1 MKLAY
6 LALGLA
12 ACHSAPTAP
21 VAHHAAPPTKLGP
34 TVTRDELAGLHPV
47 DAKRLEDGPQA
58 MPTQGTPWITVE
70 ANVISALSC
79 RPNGSMPS
87 LVADT
92 RYVYVTFAESRVT
105 MPTDN
110 DGGGPM
116 MMPPTYCSYQRF
128 VIPDG
133 LEYGGD
139 LKIR

>member
-6 LALGLA
+6 LALVLA
-12 ACHSAPTAP
+12 ACHSGPTAP
-21 VAHHAAPPTKLGP
+21 VAHHAAPPPKLGP
-34 TVTRDELAGLHPV
+34 TVTRDELARLRPV

-58 MPTQGTPWITVE
+58 MPMSGTEWITVE
-70 ANVISALSC
+70 GNVISALSC

-87 LVADT
+87 LVADS
-92 RYVYVTFAESRVT
+92 RYVYVTFAESKVT
-105 MPTDN
+105 MPADN
-110 DGGGPM
+110 AGGRAM